1 MYYPINPYFKFNT
14 LGHQIFH
21 EAQGVEPPFQVVEPL
36 VQQFYMFQR
45 QSLDQKMGKI
55 LQVMA
60 PVEEL
65 VQKVVGPVVKVLTWH
80 PC

>member
-1 MYYPINPYFKFNT
+1 MYYPIYPSFKFNT

-36 VQQFYMFQR
+36 VQVVQQFYMFQR
-45 QSLDQKMGKI
+45 QNLDQKMGKI

-60 PVEEL
+60 PVE
-65 VQKVVGPVVKVLTWH
+65 
-80 PC
+80 